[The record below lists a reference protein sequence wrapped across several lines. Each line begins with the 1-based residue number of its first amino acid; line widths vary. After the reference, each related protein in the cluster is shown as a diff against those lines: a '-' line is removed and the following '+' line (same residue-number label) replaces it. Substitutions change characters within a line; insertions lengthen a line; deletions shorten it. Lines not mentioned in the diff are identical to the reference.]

1 MVLLW
6 SAPDAIKMV
15 EAVASMEVVEASGSN
30 EADVDVR
37 FDLADWK
44 LEMGENDNDDQSEGE
59 NFDSHQTHHRSICS
73 FEAVVNSP
81 TKAMKNGFK
90 VHLSAK
96 F

>member
-1 MVLLW
+1 M
-6 SAPDAIKMV
+6 A

-59 NFDSHQTHHRSICS
+59 PNPQKNRKKFEFEWQLGHKVKIGLRMLICS
-73 FEAVVNSP
+73 I
-81 TKAMKNGFK
+81 K
-90 VHLSAK
+90 
-96 F
+96 

>member
-1 MVLLW
+1 M
-6 SAPDAIKMV
+6 KMA

-59 NFDSHQTHHRSICS
+59 PNLQKSRKEFEFEWQLGHKVKIGLRMLICS
-73 FEAVVNSP
+73 
-81 TKAMKNGFK
+81 
-90 VHLSAK
+90 L
-96 F
+96 